1 MAGCCFGRP
10 TSVAWAI
17 TFRNPAALPQ
27 GTPLGVPLHPTQL
40 YEAGAE
46 ALILAFLLAFE
57 RRGRPF
63 PGRTFWSY
71 LLLYGISRF
80 IIEFYRGDSRG
91 LVFDVLST
99 SQFVSILLVPL
110 SIVMLVVLSRRPDP
124 TRQAAAQRAAA

>member
-1 MAGCCFGRP
+1 VP
-10 TSVAWAI
+10 WAV
-17 TFRNPAALPQ
+17 TFRDPAAFANV

-71 LLLYGISRF
+71 LLLYGLSRF
-80 IIEFYRGDSRG
+80 VIEFYRGDSRG
-91 LVFDVLST
+91 MVFTVLST
-99 SQFVSILLVPL
+99 SQFVSVVLVPL
-110 SIVMLVVLSRRPDP
+110 SIVMLWMLSRRPDP
-124 TRQAAAQRAAA
+124 TRHAAAQRAAA